1 MADALT
7 ELYLLSSVL
16 KRYDDDGRPKEDLK
30 VVDFCARNCLY
41 RFDQALLGVL
51 RNFPVRWAAWAM
63 TPLVFPL
70 GARRRPASD
79 AAGKAIVRASL
90 EPGAFRDRLTRH
102 IYLTDDPRD
111 RIGLLDY
118 TLAKAVACEEA
129 DKKLERAIRKGEVKR
144 FHGNDWLAEAE
155 AKGVLTASEARALAE
170 LRDLVARVIAVDD
183 FSPSELARGRSPASE
198 DSATRPEHIAA
209 E

>member
-1 MADALT
+1 
-7 ELYLLSSVL
+7 
-16 KRYDDDGRPKEDLK
+16 
-30 VVDFCARNCLY
+30 
-41 RFDQALLGVL
+41 
-51 RNFPVRWAAWAM
+51 M

-79 AAGKAIVRASL
+79 AAGKTIVRAAL

-183 FSPSELARGRSPASE
+183 FSPSELARRQSPASE

>member
-1 MADALT
+1 M
-7 ELYLLSSVL
+7 
-16 KRYDDDGRPKEDLK
+16 
-30 VVDFCARNCLY
+30 
-41 RFDQALLGVL
+41 
-51 RNFPVRWAAWAM
+51 
-63 TPLVFPL
+63 
-70 GARRRPASD
+70 
-79 AAGKAIVRASL
+79 RASL
-90 EPGAFRDRLTRH
+90 EPGAFRDRLTRD
-102 IYLTDDPRD
+102 IYITNDPRD
-111 RIGLLDY
+111 RTGLLEY
-118 TLAKAVACEEA
+118 TLTKAIACEDA

-183 FSPSELARGRSPASE
+183 FSPSELARRQSPASE